1 MGRSNFILIA
11 VFLIVGV
18 ASHTIDE
25 TAQEVIEALAH
36 STFDDWS
43 PSFISTNKPLLGQ
56 VLPST
61 LLIPM
66 STTTL
71 YNGGDK
77 RKFAAYHLV
86 PGKIDFTDLLSK
98 KDGSRLPT
106 FLAGSFILISNSSS
120 GLYIEGVQVIEP
132 DVYVDSVIAIH
143 RVASPPLDFAR

>member
-61 LLIPM
+61 LFIPM

-98 KDGSRLPT
+98 KDG
-106 FLAGSFILISNSSS
+106 
-120 GLYIEGVQVIEP
+120 VQVIEP